1 VLLAVFVFVFT
12 SNWSFH
18 NSEQLFFIEGISLTQ
33 AILVS
38 APITWSKGYP
48 LVAASYPLL
57 FLIYAS
63 QIIEANF
70 LCFD

>member
-1 VLLAVFVFVFT
+1 LLAVFVFVFT

-18 NSEQLFFIEGISLTQ
+18 NSKQLFCIEGISLTQ
-33 AILVS
+33 PILVS
-38 APITWSKGYP
+38 APMPSSKGYP
-48 LVAASYPLL
+48 IFAASYPLL